1 MEDMYDLQIT
11 KMKSILHLADGPESF
26 AGEFM
31 KNGKEKYSVT
41 LYSGIEALYY
51 FSEFEDTVF
60 LPLEYFYSSLN
71 DFTVEE
77 KTTKTLDFIQILK
90 TPKIF

>member
-41 LYSGIEALYY
+41 LYSGIEALYCV
-51 FSEFEDTVF
+51 FESEDTVF

-71 DFTVEE
+71 DFMR
-77 KTTKTLDFIQILK
+77 KKQ
-90 TPKIF
+90 